1 MERCKTI
8 YLLRISIVLL
18 LSIFFINSASA
29 DFVSLTVDTD
39 TNTSWSI
46 YRHSANMSFD
56 YSQSVQGT
64 ISPVEYRGRSLGPYH
79 SSYQEVDVN
88 DIRLRDRTAAKQGS
102 YRSEERMNLRSEV
115 SNPHEIEGPN
125 KPAGSSVYTIKI
137 IEQWPVVLRSS
148 KAIEYSGEGINNR
161 EYAGNNLDYAGSNLL
176 YNKELSKETNVG
188 MLLTKMN
195 ATLHLTDDSFI
206 SADFLPNKE
215 MYYDTRTYTTGIA
228 DMKYRQTGS
237 SYDFKRGDYRMF
249 GEGEER
255 YYGSY
260 DITRSIHMKSD
271 YLELDKEEDG
281 LPCCFSVGNDI
292 DLLEARDYGVSAREV
307 FDCTCDSLLA
317 DGKSAESTT
326 GPE

>member
-18 LSIFFINSASA
+18 LSIVFINSVSA
-29 DFVSLTVDTD
+29 DFVSLTVG
-39 TNTSWSI
+39 TNSSSWSI
-46 YRHSANMSFD
+46 YRESANLSFD

-64 ISPVEYRGRSLGPYH
+64 ISPVEYRGRSLSPYY

-88 DIRLRDRTAAKQGS
+88 DIRLRDRTSAQQGS
-102 YRSEERMNLRSEV
+102 YSSEERMNLRSEI
-115 SNPHEIEGPN
+115 SNPVEIN
-125 KPAGSSVYTIKI
+125 ISKPVGEVFIIKFV
-137 IEQWPVVLRSS
+137 EQWPVVLRSS
-148 KAIEYSGEGINNR
+148 KTIEYSGKGINNR

-188 MLLTKMN
+188 MLLTRMN
-195 ATLHLTDDSFI
+195 ATALATNDSFI

-249 GEGEER
+249 SEGEER

-260 DITRSIHMKSD
+260 NIARSIHMKSS
-271 YLELDKEEDG
+271 YLELEKDEG
-281 LPCCFSVGNDI
+281 SLPCCFSVGNDI
-292 DLLEARDYGVSAREV
+292 DLLKARDYGISAREV

-317 DGKSAESTT
+317 EGRSAKSTT
-326 GPE
+326 SPE